1 LERKL
6 VAILAADV
14 VGYSRMIRSDEDATI
29 AALRELRKDV
39 IDPAIARFRGRIVK
53 LMGDGILAEFA
64 SVVDAVAASA
74 EIQQDLSLRN
84 AGIPDERR
92 IVFRMGVNLG
102 DVVIDGDDI
111 QGDGVNVASRLEG
124 LAEPGGILI
133 SSSVHEQVRDRLEL
147 QFEDL
152 GERTVKNIDR
162 PVRLYRWLAEG
173 AVPATAPSTA
183 ELALPLP
190 VRPSIA
196 VLPFNNMSGD
206 PEQEYFSDGM
216 TEDIITDLS
225 KVSGLFVIARN
236 SSFAYKGQSPD
247 IRKVSRE
254 LGVRYVLEGSVRK
267 AGQRVRINAQLI
279 EGPTGGHVWADR
291 FDRNL
296 EDIFEVQ
303 DEVTREIVNALKVAL
318 TPEEKSRRAVKGG
331 VNPEAYDLVV
341 RAREKIMRFTE
352 ESAAEGR
359 VLLERAIEIDPDFAI
374 PYASLS
380 LVMGLDYIN
389 RWNDADESYLTKALE
404 LAETARSKDEYE
416 PRVYHALA
424 LANLRLKDLKAAEQ
438 AARKGVELDPNS
450 GGSYTALASVKEF
463 TGNHEDAVM
472 LAQKA
477 LRLDPHYSP
486 ALQVLARSQFS
497 LKQYDEAEATLKM
510 RLSREAHS
518 DIAHAY
524 LASVY
529 GHKGK
534 NAEAQDTWQKLLEI
548 KPDFTP
554 EFVYAHLAY
563 KDPAPIDAFVEG
575 LRKAGIVS

>member
-29 AALRELRKDV
+29 AALRELRRDV

-74 EIQQDLSLRN
+74 EIQQDLALRN
-84 AGIPDERR
+84 TGIPEDRR
-92 IVFRMGVNLG
+92 VVFRMGVNLG

-124 LAEPGGILI
+124 IAEPGGIWL
-133 SSSVHEQVRDRLEL
+133 SGSVYEQVRDRLEL

-162 PVRLYRWLAEG
+162 PVRVYRWLADG
-173 AVPATAPSTA
+173 IAPSAAPSVA
-183 ELALPLP
+183 EMSLPLP

-254 LGVRYVLEGSVRK
+254 LGVRYVLEGSVRR
-267 AGQRVRINAQLI
+267 AGERVRINAQLI

-291 FDRNL
+291 FDRKL

-318 TPEEKSRRAVKGG
+318 TPEEKSRRAVKNE
-331 VNPEAYDLVV
+331 VNAEAYDLVV
-341 RAREKIMRFTE
+341 RAREKILRFTE
-352 ESAAEGR
+352 DSAREGR
-359 VLLERAIEIDPDFAI
+359 ELIERAIEVDPEFALA
-374 PYASLS
+374 YAALS
-380 LVMGLDYIN
+380 MVTGLEYAN
-389 RWNDADESYLTKALE
+389 RWNGADETYIAKSLQ
-404 LAETARSKDEYE
+404 LAETARRKNENE

-424 LANLRLKDLKAAEQ
+424 VANLRLKNLEAAEQ
-438 AARKGVELDPNS
+438 AARKGLELDPNS
-450 GGSYTALASVKEF
+450 GESYTALASVKEF
-463 TGNHEDAVM
+463 LGNHEDAIM

-477 LRLDPHYSP
+477 LRLDPYYSP
-486 ALQVLARSQFS
+486 ALQILARAQFS
-497 LKQYDEAEATLKM
+497 LKQYRDAEKTLKT
-510 RLSREAHS
+510 RLSRESHS

-529 GHKGK
+529 GHTGRKE
-534 NAEAQDTWQKLLEI
+534 EARETWCKLMEI
-548 KPDFTP
+548 KPDFKP
-554 EFVYAHLAY
+554 DYMWAHLAY
-563 KDPAPIDAFVEG
+563 KNPAPIEDFIEG
-575 LRKAGIVS
+575 LRRAGLAD